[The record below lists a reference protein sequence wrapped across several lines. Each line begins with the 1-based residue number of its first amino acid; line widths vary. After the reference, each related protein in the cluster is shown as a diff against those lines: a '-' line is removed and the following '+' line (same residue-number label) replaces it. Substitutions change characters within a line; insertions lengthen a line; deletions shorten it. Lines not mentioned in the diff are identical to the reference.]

1 MATTESIPRGLMAS
15 PQFICEASYMQ
26 IKTDVRLV
34 ARLRGGRWV
43 DVLCRVVY
51 EVSWKPELANEP
63 KWCWRLLQIEELG

>member
-1 MATTESIPRGLMAS
+1 
-15 PQFICEASYMQ
+15 
-26 IKTDVRLV
+26 VRLV

-51 EVSWKPELANEP
+51 EVSWKPELATEP